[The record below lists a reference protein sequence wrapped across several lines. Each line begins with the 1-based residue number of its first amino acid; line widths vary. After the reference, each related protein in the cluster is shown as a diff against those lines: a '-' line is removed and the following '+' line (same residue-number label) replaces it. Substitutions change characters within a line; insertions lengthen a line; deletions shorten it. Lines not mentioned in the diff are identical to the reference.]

1 MNVELRTTATS
12 PAPLALTIITSAQPD
27 RLTKVLSLAPD
38 GTLQK
43 QAAAN
48 MHEGTARRVQVHGLH
63 ELAQTL
69 DALTPDQAVCWGVC
83 AQDEARIVPVHR
95 VSPSGGAIARTR
107 EHFAYPAGP
116 GIMMLDHD
124 GTLGEPLDADALRQR
139 LIDACPALAEAPM
152 LWRPSVSAGVQAPDG
167 RVLSGLTRHRL
178 YIPVRDASRIP
189 TAGKALFER
198 LWAAGQGWYEVSRA
212 GSALERSLIDA
223 AVWQPERLDFCAPPV
238 LLDGLTRPGA
248 ASVLHG
254 DPLALFDLERITL
267 DDKLRQRAAAA
278 KRERREAVGAQCA
291 AQRER
296 WAAEKAPQLAQRR
309 SIPLDKAHEVLTRAS
324 AQLVLTGDFQ
334 LMASDGT
341 LVSVAEVLDR
351 PDRWHNARFADPL
364 DPDHDRRVAVVNLKS
379 GSRPYLYSHRHGGMR
394 FELIRPS
401 ARVQTGRGLRVATTD
416 AVLAVLKARGELFDF
431 GEGAIAYVS
440 DGKARPASADWLL
453 DHMGRVCE
461 FYTLGKRR
469 DKDGDEAPEERPD
482 DAPLAVARAIL
493 AKHGDRGLPKLVAV
507 VTAPTL
513 RPDGS
518 ILDVPGHDEASGLLY
533 YSEHPNPPRVPHAPT
548 PDQALAALREL
559 WQPLRLFPLVDDVDR
574 GVVLQALLTAALR
587 ASLPTAPGIG
597 LDATAAGSGK
607 TLLGRCIGILA
618 TGDEPAILPPTD
630 IDDETRKRLFAAL
643 LEGHRVVLWDN
654 VREPLGNASLD
665 AFLTAPVF
673 ADRVLGNSQTASLPN
688 RAVFIATGN
697 NLRLSSD
704 TCRRVLLA
712 RLDTRMEMP
721 YSREFNFCPA
731 QRFAAHRPRYVIAA
745 LTIVRAY
752 ITAGRHKIG
761 SGRTA
766 SFETWDDL
774 VRQPL
779 CWLATL
785 VQEAGDAD
793 LPRIADPLLATTRAF
808 EDDPETSQLAALLEA
823 WNAAFGS
830 VPTTVAYAVLR
841 AETDQQLADVMEEI
855 AGQSGRINT
864 RSLGRWIERM
874 AGRIVNGKSFVRGK
888 LGSGLRRWQVCRAR
902 GPSPEN
908 TPNHTKP
915 TDAAPVA
922 AGSTPVLVGL
932 VDSGGFSGA
941 GATPDHGSEPPL
953 PPLTEEDV
961 EVF

>member
-1 MNVELRTTATS
+1 MHVAPHTTATSAS
-12 PAPLALTIITSAQPD
+12 PAPLALTIITSEQPD
-27 RLTKVLSLAPD
+27 RLTKVLSLTPD

-48 MHEGTARRVQVHGLH
+48 MREGSARRVQVHGLH
-63 ELAQTL
+63 ELAQML

-83 AQDEARIVPVHR
+83 AQDEARIVPER
-95 VSPSGGAIARTR
+95 SVSPSGNAIARTR

-124 GTLGEPLDADALRQR
+124 GTPGEPLDADALRLR
-139 LIDACPALAEAPM
+139 LIDASAALAEAPM

-167 RVLSGLTRHRL
+167 RILSGLTRHRL
-178 YIPVRDASRIP
+178 YIPVRDASLIP

-198 LWAAGQGWYEVSRA
+198 LWTAGQGWYEVSRA

-238 LLDGLTRPGA
+238 LLDGLTRPGT
-248 ASVLHG
+248 ASVVHG
-254 DPLALFDLERITL
+254 DPLELFDLTRITL
-267 DDKLRQRAAAA
+267 DEKLRQRAAAA
-278 KRERREAVGAQCA
+278 KQVQRQAVAAACT

-296 WAAEKAPQLAQRR
+296 WAAEKAPELAQRR
-309 SIPLDKAHEVLTRAS
+309 GIPQDKAHEVLIRAS
-324 AQLVLTGDFQ
+324 AQQVLMGDFL
-334 LMASDGT
+334 LMASDGAP
-341 LVSVAEVLDR
+341 VSVAEVLDR

-379 GSRPYLYSHRHGGMR
+379 GARPYLYSHRHGGMR
-394 FELIRPS
+394 FELIRQS
-401 ARVQTGRGLRVATTD
+401 ARVLTGRGLRVAMTD

-440 DGKARPASADWLL
+440 DGKARPVSLDWLA

-461 FYTLGKRR
+461 FYTLGKRC
-469 DKDGDEAPEERPD
+469 DKDGDEAPVERPD
-482 DAPLAVARAIL
+482 DAPLPVARAIL
-493 AKHGDRGLPKLVAV
+493 AKHGARGLPKLVAV

-533 YSEHPNPPRVPHAPT
+533 YCEHPNPPRVPHAPT
-548 PDQALAALREL
+548 PAQALAALREL
-559 WQPLRLFPLVDDVDR
+559 WQPLCLFPLVDDVDR
-574 GVVLQALLTAALR
+574 GVVLQGLLTAALR

-618 TGDEPAILPPTD
+618 TGAEPAILPPTD
-630 IDDETRKRLFAAL
+630 NDDETRKRLFAAL
-643 LEGHRVVLWDN
+643 REGYRVVLWDN

-673 ADRVLGNSQTASLPN
+673 ADRVLGSSQTTSLPN

-712 RLDTRMEMP
+712 RLDTQMETP

-731 QRFAAHRPRYVIAA
+731 QQFEADRLRYVIAA

-752 ITAGRHKIG
+752 IAAGRPKAA

-779 CWLATL
+779 SWLAAL

-808 EDDPETSQLAALLEA
+808 EQDPETSQLAALLEA
-823 WNAAFGS
+823 WHAAFGNAQ
-830 VPTTVAYAVLR
+830 TTMATVARR
-841 AETDQQLADVMEEI
+841 AETDQQLALIVEEI
-855 AGQSGRINT
+855 TGQSGRTNT
-864 RSLGRWIERM
+864 RSLGRWVERM
-874 AGRIVNGKSFVRGK
+874 AGRIVNGKCFARV
-888 LGSGLRRWQVCRAR
+888 GLRAGFMHWRVSNAR
-902 GPSPEN
+902 PTPPHIPQI
-908 TPNHTKP
+908 TPN
-915 TDAAPVA
+915 
-922 AGSTPVLVGL
+922 
-932 VDSGGFSGA
+932 
-941 GATPDHGSEPPL
+941 PPI
-953 PPLTEEDV
+953 
-961 EVF
+961 